1 MILCLRLLAQ
11 RRIPLWLDL
20 SRLAAA
26 LPFPF
31 SLCVPLKQMIQT
43 QRSFRSRGL
52 LRQGVRLS
60 VWQFLMQRPW
70 MVLKRFANTLHFL
83 LSPIF
88 TLTTSLR
95 LKLQSEELLRSE
107 LIRAT
112 LALWNAWTLLLMQL
126 KRHIFPLELALTQA
140 LLLKNLIQDKI

>member
-11 RRIPLWLDL
+11 RLIPSWLDL
-20 SRLAAA
+20 SRLAAV

-31 SLCVPLKQMIQT
+31 SLCAPLKQMIQT

-52 LRQGVRLS
+52 PRQGVRLF
-60 VWQFLMQRPW
+60 VWQFLMQRPS
-70 MVLKRFANTLHFL
+70 MALKRFANTRHFL
-83 LSPIF
+83 LLPIF
-88 TLTTSLR
+88 TLTISWR
-95 LKLQSEELLRSE
+95 LKLQSEVQQLFVLTQE
-107 LIRAT
+107 T
-112 LALWNAWTLLLMQL
+112 LALWSALMLSLRQL

>member
-20 SRLAAA
+20 SRLAAV

-31 SLCVPLKQMIQT
+31 SPCVPLKQMIQT
-43 QRSFRSRGL
+43 QRSFRSKGL
-52 LRQGVRLS
+52 LRQGARLS

-70 MVLKRFANTLHFL
+70 MALKRFANTRHFL
-83 LSPIF
+83 LLPIF
-88 TLTTSLR
+88 TLTISWR
-95 LKLQSEELLRSE
+95 LKLQSEVRQLFVLTQE
-107 LIRAT
+107 T
-112 LALWNAWTLLLMQL
+112 LALWSALMLSLRQL

>member
-31 SLCVPLKQMIQT
+31 SLCAPLKQTIQT

-52 LRQGVRLS
+52 PSQGARLS

-70 MVLKRFANTLHFL
+70 MALKRFANTRHFL
-83 LSPIF
+83 LLPIF
-88 TLTTSLR
+88 TLTISWR
-95 LKLQSEELLRSE
+95 LKLQSEVRQLFVLTQE
-107 LIRAT
+107 T
-112 LALWNAWTLLLMQL
+112 LALWSALMLLLRQL